1 MYTLH
6 NIPFNSATTYECHHR
21 LETCKKYR
29 WIHKRGYSPKNYIF
43 LLKSEV
49 ITNVDLECGRSWIWS
64 SSGQSKDYKTDV
76 FCFSTKEQR

>member
-43 LLKSEV
+43 LFKSEV
-49 ITNVDLECGRSWIWS
+49 ITKC
-64 SSGQSKDYKTDV
+64 
-76 FCFSTKEQR
+76 